1 MPEKLKTMI
10 QGQWQIRRQRDDELY
25 SSLASK
31 LYSMLM
37 QGAITTCKDD
47 NSMVDDIVQES
58 VSPSR
63 WRCRR
68 KLWWVCLRARDH
80 RIRRGKS
87 SFEGWGKLTLLLI
100 GQFPCW
106 WLEKDVSCPWEK
118 LLAGSVVR
126 GRIDF
131 SYLPIVEAQA
141 ICLFERLCIIET

>member
-1 MPEKLKTMI
+1 MTNVSAPATFP
-10 QGQWQIRRQRDDELY
+10 RSTDAELY
-25 SSLASK
+25 PSFASK
-31 LYSMLM
+31 LHCMLK
-37 QGAITTCKDD
+37 QAIITYTKDRSITD
-47 NSMVDDIVQES
+47 EIALES

-80 RIRRGKS
+80 RIRREKS

-106 WLEKDVSCPWEK
+106 WLEKDISCPWGK
-118 LLAGSVVR
+118 LLARSVVR

-131 SYLPIVEAQA
+131 SYLPVVEAQA
-141 ICLFERLCIIET
+141 ICLFERLCVIEI